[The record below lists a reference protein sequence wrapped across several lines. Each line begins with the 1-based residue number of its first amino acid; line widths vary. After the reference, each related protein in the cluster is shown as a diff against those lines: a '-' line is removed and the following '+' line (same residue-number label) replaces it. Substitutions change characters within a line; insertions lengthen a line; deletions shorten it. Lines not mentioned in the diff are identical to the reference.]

1 MSALRSFF
9 WTVLYDLAARLGLF
23 GLKRR
28 VIAAKDGLMTAT
40 FADGRTL
47 WFVAPRRIR
56 LYSWGWDYR
65 LSRVAR
71 RYGAEARFTVSPGDT
86 VLDIGA
92 NVGEFT
98 LYAATRG
105 ADVIAVEPDRL
116 NFRAWTNNT
125 AAFPNARGFQF
136 ACSDQDGEATFYAFP
151 EGADSSLIEPEHWTD
166 KYTVPVKRLDD
177 FVLSLG
183 VTKIDVIKCDTEGAE
198 PEMLRGSTR
207 ILPITRKVV
216 LDVSPERN
224 GKSTA
229 AECEPLLRAAGFDVE
244 YFHKGRVLVAT
255 RP

>member
-9 WTVLYDLAARLGLF
+9 WTVLHDLVARLGLF

-56 LYSWGWDYR
+56 LYSWGWDER
-65 LSRVAR
+65 LARVAR

-116 NFRAWTNNT
+116 NFRAWSNNT

-136 ACSDQDGEATFYAFP
+136 AVSDHDGEATFWAFP
-151 EGADSSLIEPEHWTD
+151 EGADSSLIEPEHWSD

-177 FVLSLG
+177 FILSLG
-183 VTKIDVIKCDTEGAE
+183 VTRVDVIKCDTEGAE
-198 PEMLRGSTR
+198 PEMLRGSER

-216 LDVSPERN
+216 IDVSPERN

-229 AECEPLLRAAGFDVE
+229 AECEPLLRAAGFAVE
-244 YFHKGRVLVAT
+244 YFHKGRILVAT